1 MVFNLYN
8 SIKVV
13 EIAPKWGKKHRE
25 NQKNQFSGVRGLKF
39 VGEFEHNIDAKN
51 RLFIPSRF
59 REALGET
66 FIICK
71 APEKCLFIY
80 SEEGWADATSP
91 LEAAE
96 TTSAEQRQMQ
106 RQVYRGSA
114 LVEVDKQGRITVPKR
129 FREYANLEK
138 EVTIV
143 GVGKRIEVWNTDLWE
158 ETFEAGES
166 LELPELNY

>member
-1 MVFNLYN
+1 M
-8 SIKVV
+8 
-13 EIAPKWGKKHRE
+13 
-25 NQKNQFSGVRGLKF
+25 KF

-71 APEKCLFIY
+71 APDKCLFIY

-96 TTSAEQRQMQ
+96 TTSEEQRQMQ
-106 RQVYRGSA
+106 RQVYRRAA

-129 FREYANLEK
+129 FCEYANLEK
-138 EVTIV
+138 EVIIT
-143 GVGKRIEVWNTDLWE
+143 GVGKRIEVWNPDLLDQYL
-158 ETFEAGES
+158 EAGES
-166 LELPELNY
+166 LPMPDMKY